1 MRNFFKTFFASM
13 LGTVFAISV
22 FFLLLIF
29 SLSMM
34 AIFMGSGIK
43 KATPDSPILR
53 INLSGVIAEREIYD
67 PFSFAFFNLGGI
79 RTQGLNDI
87 LAAIKNAKES
97 DRVKGIYLNAGFV
110 QAGMASM
117 QEIRN
122 ALVDFKQSGKFVV
135 AYGETISQR
144 AYYAISVADK
154 IVLNPIGM
162 LDFRGLGSLQQY
174 HKGILEKWGIEVQAF
189 KAGTY
194 KSYIEPYTRENMSEE
209 DRKQRS
215 IYLNALWKEMLS
227 AISSSREIPEDSLN
241 RYADEYL
248 LFSAPDSVVKYGLI
262 DSLAYR
268 VDFEKSL
275 KEMAGIEE
283 SKELKFLKVSDML
296 DDFFP
301 DLTSDKIAILYAEG
315 SIVSDSEEGLYSN
328 SVITAKTYLKEI
340 KKLQSD
346 SSVKAVVFRVNSGG
360 GSAFASDQIWHGISE
375 LSLVKP
381 VIASF
386 GSYAAS
392 GGYYIA
398 CGASKIVSSPAT
410 LTGSIGVFGLF
421 PSGKKLADKMGASYD
436 GVGTNKNTMMGTSVL
451 SLPFLGLG
459 LLPARPLDE
468 SEFAMLQAYIERG
481 YDIFLSRCSEGRG
494 ISKEALDAIGQ
505 GRVWAGS
512 QAVDI
517 GLADTLGGIE
527 TAVKL
532 AAELAGIEDYSID
545 EYPRQKDPV
554 ERFLEEFWGN
564 AKARGVEFVLGK
576 EAYETGQLLKALSE
590 YDYRQAVSPHII
602 D

>member
-1 MRNFFKTFFASM
+1 
-13 LGTVFAISV
+13 
-22 FFLLLIF
+22 
-29 SLSMM
+29 
-34 AIFMGSGIK
+34 MGSGIK
-43 KATPDSPILR
+43 KTTPDSPILK
-53 INLSGVIAEREIYD
+53 INLSGVIAEREVYD
-67 PFSFAFFNLGGI
+67 PFSLAFFNLGRI

-87 LAAIKNAKES
+87 LAAIKNAKENDS
-97 DRVKGIYLNAGFV
+97 VKGIYLNAGFV
-110 QAGMASM
+110 QAGTASM

-122 ALVDFKQSGKFVV
+122 ALIDFKQSGKFVV

-144 AYYAISVADK
+144 AYYTISVADK

-215 IYLNALWKEMLS
+215 IYLNTLWKEMLS
-227 AISSSREIPEDSLN
+227 AISASRGISEDSLN

-248 LFSAPDSVVKYGLI
+248 LFSAPEAVVEYGLI
-262 DSLAYR
+262 DSLAYS

-275 KEMAGIEE
+275 KEMVGIEE

-301 DLTSDKIAILYAEG
+301 NLNDNKIAILYAEG
-315 SIVSDSEEGLYSN
+315 SIVSDSEEGLYSS
-328 SVITAKTYLKEI
+328 SVITAKTFLKEI

-360 GSAFASDQIWHGISE
+360 GSAFVSDQIWHGITE
-375 LSLVKP
+375 LSRVKP
-381 VIASF
+381 VVASF

-398 CGASKIVSSPAT
+398 CGASKIVSSSAT

-421 PSGKKLADKMGASYD
+421 PSGKSLADKMGASYD
-436 GVGTNKNTMMGTSVL
+436 GIGTNKNTMMGTSIL

-481 YDIFLSRCSEGRG
+481 YDIFLSRCSEGRN

-517 GLADTLGGIE
+517 GLADTLGSIE
-527 TAVKL
+527 TAVEM
-532 AAELAGIEDYSID
+532 AASLAGIEDYSID

-554 ERFLEEFWGN
+554 EMFFEEFWSN
-564 AKARGVEFVLGK
+564 AKARGMELILGK
-576 EAYETGQLLKALSE
+576 EGYETRQLLKALSE